1 MPEYL
6 NDKKHTYSI
15 DFKIYEPANIA
26 ELPFALP
33 IQMNNNSVLKL
44 GYHNVKMVFSE
55 DEFDDFCEQ
64 VGRYGVVIKM
74 IGSERLD

>member
-6 NDKKHTYSI
+6 DTKKHTYSI
-15 DFKIYEPANIA
+15 DFKIYEPANIG

-44 GYHNVKMVFSE
+44 GYHNVKMVFTQE
-55 DEFDDFCEQ
+55 EFDKFCSE
-64 VGRYGVVIKM
+64 VSNHGIILRM